1 MNMPLLFWYESG
13 ILDTQDALYPRIL
26 VGLSL
31 TQRDCFF
38 LLNIYTS
45 STTNA
50 TASLKAVQ
58 RTLTKPDRVSAVIA
72 WRLPCHNYV
81 SGRYMNLTSKDMV
94 ILPIIY

>member
-1 MNMPLLFWYESG
+1 MFWYELG
-13 ILDTQDALYPRIL
+13 ILDTQDALYL
-26 VGLSL
+26 YLSVGLNFNL
-31 TQRDCFF
+31 ERLFFF

-50 TASLKAVQ
+50 VPSLKAVQ

-72 WRLPCHNYV
+72 WSLPCHNYMP
-81 SGRYMNLTSKDMV
+81 GRYMNLTSKDTV